1 MGSDPAGRYFSSG
14 DIRRR
19 VPDQETDHALLGI
32 GRGDPHTNLATTS
45 TNADATAYADEAG
58 EILVD
63 VGFSLDRQAS
73 IASEASL
80 NTADDWNGRQ
90 ALKLQMGRKSL
101 FRRYNHRS
109 FLL

>member
-1 MGSDPAGRYFSSG
+1 MSSDPTSRYFLGG

-32 GRGDPHTNLATTS
+32 SRGDPHTNLATTS
-45 TNADATAYADEAG
+45 TNANATAYADEAG
-58 EILVD
+58 EVLVD

-73 IASEASL
+73 IASEAGL
-80 NTADDWNGRQ
+80 NAADNWNGRQ